1 MKFPEWLATTD
12 LDSPDLKRSKNRLES
27 AGLPL
32 GFGFLEALFRT
43 FKGQR
48 AIAKATKWIP
58 ENEKSQAFIDRQ
70 NVLKNE
76 KLSNDP
82 VEDVILKAAEREE
95 QQLDA
100 LGLQGISRQVD
111 PSKPIKGV
119 HDAFE
124 MGELGTITAPT
135 LSQAVMDGMTDVARI
150 YNNKGTIQGRVGSV
164 FTEAALGMLDFN
176 ARTQRLMVKTV
187 SKIMNEADKFAAEI
201 PEVGKLTA
209 KQIDEAG
216 EWIAAKAID
225 PAMGVEELREF
236 FQPFKAGNTKDS
248 VAYIS
253 DVGYVG
259 AMKTIKKLGE
269 DLYNMDVAKARGL
282 IDASFAGQVA
292 DMAGV
297 AVEYSDDVLVERAQE
312 LIIERIKYL
321 STEKGIASAAAGRA
335 LSLKKLITNPN
346 RLSPNDLVDTAKEIK
361 SNLKEDALIEV
372 RSADQLELTLKS
384 VAKERPDLMH
394 TFMMAYDATDG
405 RVHSIT
411 DLNDYIQNSTGFIR
425 KLIID
430 KNTDIPSQFNAGI
443 FGAGYNSALSSIET
457 PLRAALGNM
466 GGLVATPIQ
475 EMAGAVL
482 GGNTQVLRRAWY
494 KYSGIMSSMQ
504 QSFAY
509 AADVFTKVAKNPE
522 NLEVVLRPDEI
533 VRSKE
538 QMEVIDSFIQKQV
551 EIGNDGAAI
560 VGENIKTMMQMNNNP
575 VLRGSANLMTALD
588 AFTTSM
594 IRSAQVRGEAFDA
607 ATDFGRKK
615 LDGYSMKRAKAM
627 TRQGMKPGNFFDE
640 RGLVTDPEALY
651 QGREIALSLPSKF
664 ANTLAGITEKA
675 PVLKLLLPFPRTQ
688 FNALTSFKDNTPMML
703 LFKEN
708 RELLMLSDL
717 AGKSGNLPGDKVK
730 EILNSRGIPYT
741 DANAQL
747 KFETLVAKTRGQL
760 AVGSV
765 ATGMITHYAL
775 SGNLRGDGHYDYE
788 VQKVRDQNRYQ
799 RRTYRGIDGNWYSYD
814 GMGWLSD
821 LMAATA
827 TVVDNFSLMEQQDA
841 EAIRGKIAFVF
852 AQTIGQK
859 SMFAGIKPLVEVFNG
874 KPNVNAKAWANY
886 LNLAIPMAGLR
897 GDVGQ
902 MIDTAKRE
910 IDDDIA
916 QALLRRNGG
925 QGLPEQYN
933 PITGEAAGRVDNPLA
948 RIYNATTPIF
958 KVYSPPTPEEQFL
971 IDIEFDWRLLLNQ
984 SEGKVEYTAAQRSE
998 VQKRLGESGDWKNII
1013 RKYMNNPT
1021 YKTFKEKFRAAKKA
1035 SPGAKLEDFLSLHSN
1050 LRSELRA
1057 AQNYAES
1064 QLSDIG
1070 TIREEEYQIKR
1081 NEYGNKT
1088 GKLNFMD
1095 HYNGN

>member
-1 MKFPEWLATTD
+1 MTNINFTSPNQISEEESVELAEQQMKAAQANEQYTQQVRQETQNPTQPSPQPSPQPSNQQQPQNQQQPSEQPQPTEEKEDEESNPIKDAVKVVGENAAAIPLGILDFGVDVTNKISGNNYKIPKFENDFAQGLRQLTKEIGPEIGAFIFTRGKLKGISKGLQPGLRAGNRVQRAIAALGDSKAFQFISTLGLEAGVGVGVNELLPERGTDDNLLGAINKASIDLPEFLGGANLALPESMKFPEWLATTD

-58 ENEKSQAFIDRQ
+58 ENEKSKAFIDRQ

-135 LSQAVMDGMTDVARI
+135 LSQAVMEGMTDVARI

-269 DLYNMDVAKARGL
+269 DLYNMDIAKARGL

-430 KNTDIPSQFNAGI
+430 KNTDIPSQFKLGSLVLAI
-443 FGAGYNSALSSIET
+443 TLLCR
-457 PLRAALGNM
+457 PLR
-466 GGLVATPIQ
+466 
-475 EMAGAVL
+475 
-482 GGNTQVLRRAWY
+482 
-494 KYSGIMSSMQ
+494 
-504 QSFAY
+504 
-509 AADVFTKVAKNPE
+509 
-522 NLEVVLRPDEI
+522 
-533 VRSKE
+533 
-538 QMEVIDSFIQKQV
+538 
-551 EIGNDGAAI
+551 
-560 VGENIKTMMQMNNNP
+560 
-575 VLRGSANLMTALD
+575 
-588 AFTTSM
+588 
-594 IRSAQVRGEAFDA
+594 
-607 ATDFGRKK
+607 
-615 LDGYSMKRAKAM
+615 
-627 TRQGMKPGNFFDE
+627 
-640 RGLVTDPEALY
+640 
-651 QGREIALSLPSKF
+651 
-664 ANTLAGITEKA
+664 
-675 PVLKLLLPFPRTQ
+675 
-688 FNALTSFKDNTPMML
+688 
-703 LFKEN
+703 
-708 RELLMLSDL
+708 
-717 AGKSGNLPGDKVK
+717 
-730 EILNSRGIPYT
+730 
-741 DANAQL
+741 
-747 KFETLVAKTRGQL
+747 
-760 AVGSV
+760 
-765 ATGMITHYAL
+765 
-775 SGNLRGDGHYDYE
+775 
-788 VQKVRDQNRYQ
+788 
-799 RRTYRGIDGNWYSYD
+799 
-814 GMGWLSD
+814 
-821 LMAATA
+821 
-827 TVVDNFSLMEQQDA
+827 
-841 EAIRGKIAFVF
+841 
-852 AQTIGQK
+852 
-859 SMFAGIKPLVEVFNG
+859 
-874 KPNVNAKAWANY
+874 
-886 LNLAIPMAGLR
+886 
-897 GDVGQ
+897 
-902 MIDTAKRE
+902 
-910 IDDDIA
+910 
-916 QALLRRNGG
+916 
-925 QGLPEQYN
+925 
-933 PITGEAAGRVDNPLA
+933 
-948 RIYNATTPIF
+948 
-958 KVYSPPTPEEQFL
+958 
-971 IDIEFDWRLLLNQ
+971 RL
-984 SEGKVEYTAAQRSE
+984 
-998 VQKRLGESGDWKNII
+998 
-1013 RKYMNNPT
+1013 
-1021 YKTFKEKFRAAKKA
+1021 
-1035 SPGAKLEDFLSLHSN
+1035 
-1050 LRSELRA
+1050 
-1057 AQNYAES
+1057 
-1064 QLSDIG
+1064 
-1070 TIREEEYQIKR
+1070 
-1081 NEYGNKT
+1081 
-1088 GKLNFMD
+1088 
-1095 HYNGN
+1095 